1 MLSPARY
8 NPALVLVAKTVVVF
22 AAIMTTALSRVRAF
36 HPFPS
41 FGPANATT
49 TVRAALTALVCGY
62 IGEPHSP
69 GLAVGAVTA
78 ATAATV
84 LDGVDGWLARRT
96 RMASAFGARFDME
109 VDALLIL
116 ALSILVWRHGKAG
129 AWVLV
134 SGLLRYGFVAAG
146 WFAPWLNR
154 PLAPTQRAR
163 LICIV
168 QVIALLVA
176 LLPSVAPAVSAP
188 VAAIG
193 TLALVYSFA
202 VDTLWLWRHR

>member
-1 MLSPARY
+1 M
-8 NPALVLVAKTVVVF
+8 LVAKTVIVF
-22 AAIMTTALSRVRAF
+22 AAIVATALSRLRAY

-49 TVRAALTALVCGY
+49 AVRAALTAAVCGC
-62 IGEPHSP
+62 IGEAHSP
-69 GLAVGAVTA
+69 ALAIGAVTA
-78 ATAATV
+78 ASAATL

-116 ALSILVWRHGKAG
+116 ALAILVWRYGKAG

-134 SGLLRYGFVAAG
+134 SGLLRYAFVAAG

-154 PLAPTQRAR
+154 PLTPSQRAR
-163 LICIV
+163 FICVV
-168 QVIALLVA
+168 QMLALLVA
-176 LLPSVAPAVSAP
+176 LLPAVPPPASAP